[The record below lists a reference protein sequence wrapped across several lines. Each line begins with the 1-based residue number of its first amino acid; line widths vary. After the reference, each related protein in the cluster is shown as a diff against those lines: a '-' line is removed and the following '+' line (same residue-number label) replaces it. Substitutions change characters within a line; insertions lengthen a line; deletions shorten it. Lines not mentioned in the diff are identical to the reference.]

1 MKFIRTRLL
10 QVTIDAATICL
21 AFAIAYAIRFEGE
34 IPSVY
39 RKQFVLV
46 LPYLL
51 ILRISLFY
59 GLGVY
64 RLIWRYIAMRDLPRF
79 AMSTALG
86 SFVLIAA
93 RFLVAPVSEFSGL
106 VVNAKHATVPWS
118 VIAIEFVLSSVGIV
132 ATRAL
137 WRLTTEEIRRKN
149 HAKGDSATN
158 GRALLIGAGAAGV
171 MLVREFNSS
180 PDTGLK
186 LAGFVDDDPDK
197 CGKIVHGLPVL
208 GTTAQLPSLSRK
220 HNADIAII
228 TIGNAPASAVR
239 RIVDLAE
246 STSMRVQTIPKLD
259 DIISGRVA
267 ISKLRDVDIDDL
279 LGRTPVNL
287 DNESIEAFVTD
298 KTILVTGGGGSIG
311 SEICRQV
318 SRFRPKCL
326 YVLDQAENA
335 VFHIHREL
343 LEHFP
348 EIEVIPLIA
357 NVTER
362 ETMREVFVQTRPDV
376 VFHAAAHKHVPL
388 MEANPGE
395 AIRNNVGGSRVVADL
410 AHEFL
415 AEAFVMIST
424 DKAVN
429 PTSVMG
435 ASKRVAELYVQS
447 MAARSDTRFVTVR
460 FGNVLGSAGS
470 VVPIFKEEIA
480 RGGPVRVTH
489 PDMKRYFMSIPEASQ
504 LVLQS
509 AAMGRGGEIF
519 VLEMGKPI
527 SIVSLARDLIRL
539 SGFRLDHE
547 IEIVF
552 TGVRPGE
559 KLFEEISLSAEN
571 ASKTRHPRIWVGK
584 TIVHD
589 ADEISATVD
598 QLLDNANHQEPAR
611 LRKALERIVP
621 EYVAWRGDEQIA
633 RRAANLQEVR
643 LKVGPGSE
651 ATLPSSA

>member
-1 MKFIRTRLL
+1 VKFIRTRLL

-21 AFAIAYAIRFEGE
+21 AFAIAYANRFEGE

-64 RLIWRYIAMRDLPRF
+64 RLIWRYITMRDLPRF

-118 VIAIEFVLSSVGIV
+118 VIVIEFVLSSVGIV

-435 ASKRVAELYVQS
+435 ATKRVAELYVQS

>member
-64 RLIWRYIAMRDLPRF
+64 RLIWRYITMRDLPRF

-118 VIAIEFVLSSVGIV
+118 VIVIEFVLSSVGIV

-279 LGRTPVNL
+279 LGRAPVNL

>member
-64 RLIWRYIAMRDLPRF
+64 RLIWRYITMRDLPRF

-118 VIAIEFVLSSVGIV
+118 VIVIEFVLSSVGIV

>member
-1 MKFIRTRLL
+1 VKFIRTRLL

-64 RLIWRYIAMRDLPRF
+64 RLIWRYITMRDLPRF

-118 VIAIEFVLSSVGIV
+118 VIVIEFVLSSVGIV